1 MRGDPFGISQA
12 RNLREMGV
20 SIRKTERQRLKD
32 DRGTEMRKKERVKEP
47 QTEEKKGQYR
57 FNLVIVPAFLS
68 PFKKK
73 RRLPVVSL

>member
-32 DRGTEMRKKERVKEP
+32 DRGEEMRKEKESGRVRDGGE
-47 QTEEKKGQYR
+47 R
-57 FNLVIVPAFLS
+57 
-68 PFKKK
+68 KKK
-73 RRLPVVSL
+73 DNIVLI